1 VLEDALIKSST
12 HDLIV
17 RTRTLVALYILNQ
30 KRLNLRDLERR
41 FGVVIL
47 VEAEDTLTGANYHA
61 IERGEPATGVK
72 SEPETAKPL
81 VDELPPIA
89 EEPAPV
95 EENEELELSTE
106 HESNPAVEDS
116 EIGRRRRRRRRRRGE
131 RSFGDSLPQDAA
143 QPADDG
149 LAVVAEI
156 GGDIVAQS
164 AEGDGFAR
172 RGPRGGEERHRRS
185 RGSRGDRNR
194 VRQTDG
200 EAMPETLAPGFDSP
214 PSLALEREF
223 AASEGDYS
231 LPGQPE
237 DQVFDKDTTA
247 EPTRVAVARD
257 VDVEAPA
264 PDVTSAAEPMAES
277 SALGQA
283 DAAAEAPASAPAAN
297 EPPRPRRSGWWQ
309 RARATVIGK

>member
-12 HDLIV
+12 HDLVV

-47 VEAEDTLTGANYHA
+47 VEADDTLTGANYHA

-72 SEPETAKPL
+72 SEPETVNAPAEDLAPL
-81 VDELPPIA
+81 A

-95 EENEELELSTE
+95 EENEELERLNEPEGVS
-106 HESNPAVEDS
+106 SPEDN
-116 EIGRRRRRRRRRRGE
+116 EVGRRRRRRRRRRGE
-131 RSFGDSLPQDAA
+131 RSIGDNLPQDAL
-143 QPADDG
+143 QPNDDG

-164 AEGDGFAR
+164 SEGDGFAR
-172 RGPRGGEERHRRS
+172 RGPRGGEEPHRRS

-194 VRQTDG
+194 PRQTG
-200 EAMPETLAPGFDSP
+200 REVMPETLVPGFDSP

-231 LPGQPE
+231 LSPPPR
-237 DQVFDKDTTA
+237 DTIFEKETMA
-247 EPTRVAVARD
+247 EPARVAVARD

-264 PDVTSAAEPMAES
+264 PDVTSTEPIPEPS
-277 SALGQA
+277 TPGQA
-283 DAAAEAPASAPAAN
+283 DLAAEAPASAPATS